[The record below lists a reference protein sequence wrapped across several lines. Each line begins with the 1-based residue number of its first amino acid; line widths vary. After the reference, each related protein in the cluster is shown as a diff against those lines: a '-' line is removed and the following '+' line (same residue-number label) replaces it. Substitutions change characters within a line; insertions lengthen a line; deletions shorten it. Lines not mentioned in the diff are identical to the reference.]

1 MRLLAKEKE
10 RFSILSNKK
19 KRKVFNKNKICDNFV
34 LIGTNEIV

>member
-19 KRKVFNKNKICDNFV
+19 KKKGFQQKQN
-34 LIGTNEIV
+34 L